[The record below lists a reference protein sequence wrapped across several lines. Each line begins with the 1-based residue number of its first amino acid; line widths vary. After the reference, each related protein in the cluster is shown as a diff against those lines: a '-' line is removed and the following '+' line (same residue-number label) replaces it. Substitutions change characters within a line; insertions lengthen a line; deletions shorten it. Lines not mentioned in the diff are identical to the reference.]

1 MTARFTSQSL
11 LVCVPEAKSLCPQHL
26 NLYDPNSRRSSGYC
40 VSIDASNRAP
50 VNQQVGGVRSFLPAV
65 EGLRACAAIG
75 VVVTHVAFQTGHST
89 GISGRLWS
97 RFDMA
102 VAVFFALSGFLLWRG
117 HAAAARGLRPAPP
130 AGHYLRSRVVRIMP
144 AYLVSVLVILSLL
157 PDAGGGS
164 LTVWLANLTM
174 TQIYVPLTL
183 TPGLTQ
189 MWSLAVEVSFYIAV
203 PVLAL
208 TARRLPVRAR
218 VLAIVAVAL
227 LSLAWGFLPIHTP
240 YGVNPLN
247 WAPAYGCWFGA
258 GMVLA
263 EWAYSPIGPVHRLA
277 RRRLPM
283 IAVILIAY
291 LVAAS
296 PLAGPEGLTSATVGQ
311 FIVRTAMGG
320 VLAWALLAPLVLDRP
335 DTAHRFLSSPPLVT
349 LGRWSYGIFIWH
361 LAALDMVFPVLGR
374 FAFSGDMA
382 VVLALTLVFTV
393 AIAAVSYAL
402 VEQPCR
408 EKLRGWET
416 RHRTADSDT
425 AQAALPDGVYSAA
438 SLVNSG
444 VP

>member
-1 MTARFTSQSL
+1 M
-11 LVCVPEAKSLCPQHL
+11 
-26 NLYDPNSRRSSGYC
+26 
-40 VSIDASNRAP
+40 
-50 VNQQVGGVRSFLPAV
+50 NQQVGGVRSFLPAV
-65 EGLRACAAIG
+65 EGMRACAAIG
-75 VVVTHVAFQTGHST
+75 VVITHVAFQTGHSSGFT
-89 GISGRLWS
+89 GRLWG

-117 HAAAARGLRPAPP
+117 HAAAARGLRQAPP

-144 AYLVSVLVILSLL
+144 AYLVSVVVILALL
-157 PDAGGGS
+157 PDAGGAS

-189 MWSLAVEVSFYIAV
+189 MWSLAVEVSFYVAL

-208 TARRLPVRAR
+208 AARRLPVRAR
-218 VLAIVAVAL
+218 VPVIATVAL
-227 LSLAWGFLPIHTP
+227 LSLGWGFLPIHTP

-258 GMVLA
+258 GMLLA
-263 EWAYSPIGPVHRLA
+263 EWAFSPVGRVHRLA

-283 IAVILIAY
+283 AGVTLVAF

-335 DTAHRFLSSPPLVT
+335 DTEHRFLASAPMVT

-361 LAALDMVFPVLGR
+361 LAALDMVFPVIGR
-374 FAFSGDMA
+374 FAFTGDMA
-382 VVLALTLVFTV
+382 VVLLLTMVFTV

-416 RHRTADSDT
+416 RHRAPRPDSS
-425 AQAALPDGVYSAA
+425 QAALPDGVYSAA
-438 SLVNSG
+438 SLVNSAL
-444 VP
+444 P